1 MVLVSCNKVPDSYNT
16 DYETACAFE
25 LSVWQRW
32 ALWSISNN
40 NHTLICAP
48 TGSGK
53 TLPAEFA
60 IEHFIKLGKKIIYT
74 SPIKALSNQK
84 RYDFSKK
91 FPQFSFG
98 LLTGD
103 IKDNIDADVLIMTTE
118 ILKNNLSNKGSNA
131 TLDFNLN
138 IQEDVGIIIYDEAHY
153 FNDTDRGHVWEE
165 CFMLQPKHI
174 PMLLMSATLHNPE
187 EFANWLESISQKT
200 VVLAQTPIRHVPL
213 FHYLWFATHPSV
225 HKNIRDMDLVNNINQ
240 HTNKLLRIQ
249 DDTYHEKNY
258 YKIHHIK
265 RDLQKYDVR
274 VKRNYILNSLIQYLT
289 KEKLLPAIC
298 FVYSRK
304 KVEQLAREIQKC
316 LHTDDKKINMVA
328 QECLKIL
335 MKVPNYKEYIH
346 LPEYTQLVRLLEK
359 GVAFHHSGMLPILRE
374 MVELMFSTGYVML
387 LFATETFALGLNMP
401 TKTVIFTQLSKFD
414 GIQFRPLYGHEYNQQ
429 AGRAGRRGFDEKGVI
444 IHLANLFELPTSS
457 EYREML
463 AGKPQQLTSKFKI
476 SYGLVLEQHSA
487 NIETYTNNS
496 MITRVVGK
504 EVTYYNGEIE
514 RLTKDISV
522 QHDVL
527 AHLFTPIEVLES
539 YHELQKRD
547 KLVSNKERKAHLKKV
562 REIVHAYKHLVQDY
576 EYYTNYE
583 DMRAALN
590 SVRIQKEHSEDYIG
604 WNIKRVQGILKDG
617 GFLDDAFQCTEKG
630 EIATYFKEA
639 PALALTDL
647 LLETNYF
654 EKMDTNHIVGLLS
667 MFANIRVRDEYKQ
680 WFAPDEDV
688 YLKYA
693 IEYVDDRIQT
703 YEALERKNEIYF
715 TSTETQNDIIS
726 YVIQWCHG
734 TDETYCKKILETMTY
749 NTGIFIGDFVK
760 ALLKI
765 NNIATEL
772 ESICLEKNQLA
783 LLEKVRGIPVKT
795 LKFVATNQSLY
806 VS

>member
-1 MVLVSCNKVPDSYNT
+1 MVIVSCNKVPDSYNK
-16 DYETACAFE
+16 DYETACSFE
-25 LSVWQRW
+25 LSIWQRW

-84 RYDFSKK
+84 RYDFSQK
-91 FPQFSFG
+91 FPQYSFG

-118 ILKNNLSNKGSNA
+118 ILKNNLSNKGTNA

-138 IQEDVGIIIYDEAHY
+138 MEEDVGIIIYDEAHY

-187 EFANWLESISQKT
+187 EFANWLESISQKN

-213 FHYLWFATHPSV
+213 FHYVWFATHPSV
-225 HKNIRDMDLVNNINQ
+225 HKNIRDTTLVDNINQ
-240 HTNKLLRIQ
+240 YTNKLLRIQ

-258 YKIHHIK
+258 YKIHTIK
-265 RDLQKYDVR
+265 TSLQKYDVR
-274 VKRNYILNSLIQYLT
+274 IKRNYILNSLIQYLT

-304 KVEQLAREIQKC
+304 KVEQMAKEIQKC
-316 LHTDDKKINMVA
+316 LHTDDKKINLAA
-328 QECLKIL
+328 QECQKIL

-374 MVELMFSTGYVML
+374 MVELMFSKGYVML

-414 GIQFRPLYGHEYNQQ
+414 GTQFRSLYGHEYNQQ

-444 IHLANLFELPTSS
+444 IHLANLFEMPTSS

-463 AGKPQQLTSKFKI
+463 AGKPQQLSSKFKI
-476 SYGLVLEQHSA
+476 SYGLVLEQTNN

-496 MITRVVGK
+496 MITNVIAK
-504 EVTYYNGEIE
+504 EVAYYNGEIE
-514 RLTKDISV
+514 RITKEIAE
-522 QHDVL
+522 QQKYME
-527 AHLFTPIEVLES
+527 HLFTPRDVLKT
-539 YHELQKRD
+539 YDELKQTEKQF
-547 KLVSNKERKAHLKKV
+547 SNKERKKHLQKL
-562 REIVHAYKHLVQDY
+562 REIEHSYKHLNQDY
-576 EYYTNYE
+576 EYYNNHN
-583 DMRAALN
+583 DLCALLKN
-590 SVRIQKEHSEDYIG
+590 TSIQKEHSEEYIT
-604 WNIKRVQGILKDG
+604 WNISQIQSILIKYK
-617 GFLDDAFQCTEKG
+617 FLDDTFQCTEKG

-639 PALALTDL
+639 HALALTDL
-647 LLETNYF
+647 LLETNYL
-654 EKMDTNHIVGLLS
+654 EKMDTKQIIGLLS
-667 MFANIRVRDEYKQ
+667 IFANIRVSDEYKQ
-680 WFAPDEDV
+680 WFVPFKYI
-688 YLKYA
+688 YLKTV
-693 IEYVDDRIQT
+693 IEYMGDRIQT
-703 YEALERKNEIYF
+703 YEAVEREKHIYF
-715 TSTETQNDIIS
+715 TGTETQNDIVS
-726 YVIQWCHG
+726 YVIQWCDCTNE
-734 TDETYCKKILETMTY
+734 TDCKKILETMTY

-765 NNIATEL
+765 NNIATEM
-772 ESICLEKNQLA
+772 ESVCLEKNQLA
-783 LLEKVRGIPVKT
+783 LLEKVREIPVKT

-806 VS
+806 V